1 MCTLHIFTSQLEK
14 AREAPDASNIRVAY
28 AGVAASALTDSEKDV
43 TASVTLKQQVAD
55 WQNTDIKDIA
65 CLEVSNTN
73 IPATKGGTVEI
84 KYVGSTGKLTIAGKD
99 VTTSFITTP

>member
-14 AREAPDASNIRVAY
+14 AREATDASNIRAAY
-28 AGVAASALTDSEKDV
+28 AEVAASALTDSEKDG

-65 CLEVSNTN
+65 GLKVNNTN